1 MKLEGLSFEYL
12 IRHENI
18 DLTLLNACYCDQM
31 DMGISFLGWVLI
43 TMTQLSAVLSV
54 GRTPGVPFSHPYEI
68 SVDSL

>member
-1 MKLEGLSFEYL
+1 
-12 IRHENI
+12 
-18 DLTLLNACYCDQM
+18 M

-54 GRTPGVPFSHPYEI
+54 GRTPGVPFSHPYDI